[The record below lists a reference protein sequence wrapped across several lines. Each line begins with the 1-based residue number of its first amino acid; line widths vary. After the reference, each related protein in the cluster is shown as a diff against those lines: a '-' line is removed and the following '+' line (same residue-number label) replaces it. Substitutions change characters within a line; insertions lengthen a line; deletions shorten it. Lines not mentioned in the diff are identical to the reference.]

1 MIDILKIYRYV
12 DPSSLIQS
20 LGLQANEQQDAQEF
34 SKLFISVLEDAL
46 INQNSFTKNIIE
58 SQFGGKYK
66 YQTKCHTCGSI
77 SERLSKFYELDLNIK
92 GHLKLTKCLDEFF
105 KEEILEGD
113 NLYHCPTCQSKQK
126 ATRKIVLETLPP
138 VLNLQLLRFIF
149 DRYIVVHML
158 LSPTSNVFLMLA
170 ADNFFLFGI
179 TWCNCF
185 KHLIYQFLLGLT
197 VWQCFSQIFA
207 DSWICNKSQYEI
219 LRVKQGQKNTFVLVW
234 RSRWFF
240 LVATRPQ
247 SRLLLFKTCK
257 QCYGAF
263 IVNKGFDS

>member
-1 MIDILKIYRYV
+1 MNSCGSYTSQYFVIDILKIYRYV

-34 SKLFISVLEDAL
+34 SKLFISVLGDAL
-46 INQNSFTKNIIE
+46 TNQNLFTKNIIE

-113 NLYHCPTCQSKQK
+113 NLYHCATCQSKQK

-138 VLNLQLLRFIF
+138 VLNLQLLRFVF
-149 DRYIVVHML
+149 DRYIIVHVIFSYINL
-158 LSPTSNVFLMLA
+158 VFLFFSFFS
-170 ADNFFLFGI
+170 FFLFFFF
-179 TWCNCF
+179 WLFCSVF
-185 KHLIYQFLLGLT
+185 HR
-197 VWQCFSQIFA
+197 FSEIF
-207 DSWICNKSQYEI
+207 C
-219 LRVKQGQKNTFVLVW
+219 
-234 RSRWFF
+234 
-240 LVATRPQ
+240 
-247 SRLLLFKTCK
+247 
-257 QCYGAF
+257 
-263 IVNKGFDS
+263 

>member
-34 SKLFISVLEDAL
+34 SKLFISVLGDAL
-46 INQNSFTKNIIE
+46 ANQNTFTKNIIE

-105 KEEILEGD
+105 KEEILEGE
-113 NLYHCPTCQSKQK
+113 NLYHCATCQSKQK

-138 VLNLQLLRFIF
+138 VLNLQLLRFVF
-149 DRYIVVHML
+149 DRYIVVHVTFSHVQYFFNLMFQ
-158 LSPTSNVFLMLA
+158 FL
-170 ADNFFLFGI
+170 FFLFSLFLKDI
-179 TWCNCF
+179 RRFFCWQ
-185 KHLIYQFLLGLT
+185 LI
-197 VWQCFSQIFA
+197 I
-207 DSWICNKSQYEI
+207 
-219 LRVKQGQKNTFVLVW
+219 
-234 RSRWFF
+234 
-240 LVATRPQ
+240 
-247 SRLLLFKTCK
+247 
-257 QCYGAF
+257 
-263 IVNKGFDS
+263 